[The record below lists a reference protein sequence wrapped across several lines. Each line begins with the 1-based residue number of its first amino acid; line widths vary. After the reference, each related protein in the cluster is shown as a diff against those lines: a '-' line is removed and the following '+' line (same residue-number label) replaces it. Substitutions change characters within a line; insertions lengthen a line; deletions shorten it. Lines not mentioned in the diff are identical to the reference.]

1 MQDTTKAVLFLGAVA
16 TTVTVTTIHSIKS
29 IRREEAKRAAIR
41 ADQAKQLNAIAE
53 GAEILKMR
61 MEHGYRPSNIQEL
74 MTELKFE
81 QIVAYNKNK

>member
-1 MQDTTKAVLFLGAVA
+1 MQDTAKAVLFLGAVA

-41 ADQAKQLNAIAE
+41 ADQARQLQAIAE

-61 MEHGYRPSNIQEL
+61 MDHGYRPSNIQEL